1 MKPIKSI
8 FRPVRNGQIPA
19 RGAGPKSLG
28 ESSCWKLVTLV
39 CAGVVL
45 FAGDPTRIRA
55 VETLPNSGP
64 VKVQILETNG
74 RYQLYINHQPF
85 YIKGAGIEFGSQ
97 EKLKEHGG
105 NSFRTWSTYN
115 GRDSGQE
122 VLERARRN
130 GLYVT
135 MGLDLGHERHGFDYN
150 DTNAVARQ
158 FESVKSQVMK
168 YKDSPALIIWAIGNE
183 LNMDDKNPKVWDA
196 VNDISRMIHQIDPNH
211 PTTTPLA
218 GFKKDL
224 VQEVKSRAPDL
235 DFLSFQMYGDIVN
248 LPRYLREAGWT
259 GPYLVTEWGATGHWE
274 VSRTPWGAPIED
286 DSTTKAGFYRK
297 RFEEA
302 IEADPRH
309 CIGSYVFLWGNKQE
323 RTPTW
328 YGMFLDSGE
337 ETAAVD
343 TMQYLWTGAWPAV
356 RSPEIEGAWLNERTA
371 RQNVHLKSGGVY
383 PAKVL
388 ASDPNHNALSYRWEV
403 MEECKDLKIGGD
415 REMRPRSLPGLI
427 QKAEGGEI
435 LFKAPPRPGAYR
447 LFTYVFDGK
456 GHAAHVNIPFYV
468 DPATGISTETANQ

>member
-1 MKPIKSI
+1 MKAIESI
-8 FRPVRNGQIPA
+8 LRSEPHRHNPVRSSGPA
-19 RGAGPKSLG
+19 VLGKSN
-28 ESSCWKLVTLV
+28 WQTPVTVV
-39 CAGVVL
+39 CTLAILSVGN
-45 FAGDPTRIRA
+45 PTRIRA
-55 VETLPNSGP
+55 GEMLANHGP

-74 RYQLYINHQPF
+74 GYQLYVDHRPF

-105 NSFRTWSTYN
+105 NSFRTWSTDN

-122 VLERARRN
+122 ILERARRN

-158 FESVKSQVMK
+158 FASVKAQVMR

-183 LNMDDKNPKVWDA
+183 LNMDGDNPRVWDA

-224 VQEVKSRAPDL
+224 VQEVKSRASDL

-248 LPRYLREAGWT
+248 LPRYLRASGWT
-259 GPYLVTEWGATGHWE
+259 GPYMVTEWGATGHWE
-274 VSRTPWGAPIED
+274 VSRTEWGAPIED
-286 DSTTKAGFYRK
+286 DSTTKADFYRK
-297 RFEEA
+297 RFEKA
-302 IEADPRH
+302 IQADPKD
-309 CIGSYVFLWGNKQE
+309 CLGSYVFLWGSKQE

-343 TMQYLWTGAWPAV
+343 TMQYLWTGSWPAV
-356 RSPEIEGAWLNERTA
+356 RSPEIEGIWLNGKTA
-371 RQNVHLKSGGVY
+371 HQNVHLKPGEAY
-383 PAKVL
+383 PARVQ
-388 ASDPNHNALSYRWEV
+388 ASDYNHNSLTYKWEV
-403 MEECKDLKIGGD
+403 MEECTDLKTGGD
-415 REMRPRSLPGLI
+415 HERTPESLPGLVRT
-427 QKAEGGEI
+427 AEDGKI
-435 LFKAPPRPGAYR
+435 VLQAPSRPGAYR
-447 LFTYVFDGK
+447 LFTYIFDGK
-456 GHAAHVNIPFYV
+456 GHAAHANIPFYV
-468 DPATGISTETANQ
+468 DPPAVNSAETANQ